1 MRHLKWN
8 VNPFGGAVVDPKSV
22 PVEPD
27 EFLEAIEVATKQWKI
42 DSVKVVW
49 LEVPQNRFSLLSLIL
64 ARGFTFHHANS
75 DYAMLTLSLVPMSFV
90 PPYATHFIGVGGVVI
105 NEKKE
110 ILVVSERY
118 RSSGRAPSY
127 KLPGGALVQAEH
139 IQDAA
144 VREVLEET
152 GIKTVFESLICFR
165 HWHQYRYDKSDIY
178 FVARLRPLN
187 SEILMQ
193 EEEIAECLWMP
204 VEKYL
209 VNDSIHGFNKAIVQ
223 AALNNEGLISSSME
237 GYEPR
242 ERYEFFMPDNNL
254 R

>member
-8 VNPFGGAVVDPKSV
+8 VNPFDGAVVDPKSI

-27 EFLEAIEVATKQWKI
+27 EFLDAIEVATKQWKI

-152 GIKTVFESLICFR
+152 GI
-165 HWHQYRYDKSDIY
+165 
-178 FVARLRPLN
+178 
-187 SEILMQ
+187 
-193 EEEIAECLWMP
+193 
-204 VEKYL
+204 
-209 VNDSIHGFNKAIVQ
+209 
-223 AALNNEGLISSSME
+223 
-237 GYEPR
+237 
-242 ERYEFFMPDNNL
+242 
-254 R
+254 